1 MANNLVP
8 FPVPNFRGGYNSYT
22 ASKSNIAD
30 NEIPLGSNAELD
42 DNGSMSKVL
51 GKVAYG
57 AQVNSGHAVLGGGI
71 LKNTSNNKVIV
82 SSGTSWYY
90 INGIGGTST
99 ALTGKTFVTD
109 LVTDFEQAVDRLY
122 GANSTDN
129 LCYTSDGVAV
139 TDVTSNGNIGR
150 WPVSF
155 NTRLYMTNT
164 ANPDRIYYSNPYS
177 YDSATASYAISNFGT
192 FNTDLAASPKK
203 NAGFIILLPGGGV
216 EIVRL
221 YKDGDFLY
229 AYTKRHGT
237 WKIGAVS
244 TANADGSIA
253 HTISQTSTAGNC
265 VAGRSVVKN
274 QNDQWFYNDGYY
286 SFGEV
291 ATFQSPRQSTQSG
304 RIRSELNS
312 IATSGKP
319 NVAAILYK
327 EKVYI
332 AYQVG
337 TYNDRLVK
345 FDNRI
350 GAFSTPVTGINA
362 SWFLEYI
369 DDNGVRRLLTGSS
382 NSADSFVYEIENG
395 TSYAGSAITSF
406 FETKSFDCNK
416 PGLVKR
422 FAFIDVFYSL
432 LVGRVTYSVFTDED
446 TQIATDSIQI
456 GSSATRTSGIGS
468 VVIGTFPVG
477 MEFSTSGV
485 VSVATNSVFRI
496 DCGFADGK
504 RVSVK
509 IMNNNLSEQYKID
522 SMKIYYKP
530 GSIYEV

>member
-1 MANNLVP
+1 MANKLQD

-22 ASKSNIAD
+22 ASKSNIGD
-30 NEIPLGSNAELD
+30 NEIPLGSNAALD
-42 DNGSMSKVL
+42 DNGSMSKVA
-51 GKVAYG
+51 GKSVFG
-57 AQVNSGHAVLGGGI
+57 AQINSGHAVLGGGT

-82 SSGTSWYY
+82 SSGTTWYY
-90 INGIGGTST
+90 VNGIAATST
-99 ALTGKTFVTD
+99 ALTGTTFTTD
-109 LVTDFEQAVDRLY
+109 LDTDFEQAVDRLY
-122 GANSTDN
+122 GANGTDN
-129 LCYTSDGVAV
+129 LAYTTDGATITSVS
-139 TDVTSNGNIGR
+139 SNGNIGR

-177 YDSATASYAISNFGT
+177 YDTATASYAISNFGT
-192 FNTDLAASPKK
+192 FNTDLTTTPKK

-221 YKDGDFLY
+221 YKDGDYLY

-244 TANADGSIA
+244 AANADGSIA

-265 VAGRSVVKN
+265 ISGRSVVKN

-312 IATSGKP
+312 VATAGKP
-319 NVAAILYK
+319 KVAATLYK
-327 EKVYI
+327 ERIYI

-337 TYNDRLVK
+337 TYNDRVVI

-350 GAFSTPVTGINA
+350 GAFSTPISGINA
-362 SWFLEYI
+362 SWFAEYI
-369 DDNGVRRLLTGSS
+369 DDNGVRRLLAGSS
-382 NSADSFVYEIENG
+382 KSTDSFVYELESG
-395 TSYAGSAITSF
+395 TSFAGTAITSF
-406 FETKSFDCNK
+406 FETKSFDCGR
-416 PGLVKR
+416 PGLIKR

-432 LVGRVTYSVFTDED
+432 LVGRITYTVYTDEN

-456 GSSATRTSGIGS
+456 GSSATTTSGIGS
-468 VVIGTFPVG
+468 LAIGTFPVG
-477 MEFSTSGV
+477 MEYASSGV
-485 VSVATNSVFRI
+485 VSVATNSKFRI

-504 RVSVK
+504 KVSVR
-509 IMNNNLSEQYKID
+509 ITNNNLAEQYKVD

-530 GSIYEV
+530 GSIYE